1 MWTYEDVSP
10 VLAWM
15 LKNYTREHR
24 SIKVK
29 VMCYMTDGHVQSYEQ
44 LQIKT
49 TLNIIALVQDKKNY
63 LEMNNT
69 KFKFVQI
76 N

>member
-1 MWTYEDVSP
+1 
-10 VLAWM
+10 
-15 LKNYTREHR
+15 
-24 SIKVK
+24 
-29 VMCYMTDGHVQSYEQ
+29 MCYMIDCHVQSYEQ

-49 TLNIIALVQDKKNY
+49 TLNRIALVQDRTNY
-63 LEMNNT
+63 LETNNT

>member
-1 MWTYEDVSP
+1 
-10 VLAWM
+10 M

-49 TLNIIALVQDKKNY
+49 TLNIIALVQDRKNY
-63 LEMNNT
+63 LENRTLWEIHIKIFLSGTSGSIGT
-69 KFKFVQI
+69 KL
-76 N
+76 

>member
-1 MWTYEDVSP
+1 MDV
-10 VLAWM
+10 
-15 LKNYTREHR
+15 KNYTRKHVL
-24 SIKVK
+24 IKVK
-29 VMCYMTDGHVQSYEQ
+29 VMCYMIDCHVQSYEQ

-49 TLNIIALVQDKKNY
+49 TLNRIALVQDRTNY
-63 LEMNNT
+63 LETNNT

>member
-1 MWTYEDVSP
+1 
-10 VLAWM
+10 
-15 LKNYTREHR
+15 
-24 SIKVK
+24 
-29 VMCYMTDGHVQSYEQ
+29 MCYMTDGHVQSYEQ

-49 TLNIIALVQDKKNY
+49 TLNIIAVVQDKKNY